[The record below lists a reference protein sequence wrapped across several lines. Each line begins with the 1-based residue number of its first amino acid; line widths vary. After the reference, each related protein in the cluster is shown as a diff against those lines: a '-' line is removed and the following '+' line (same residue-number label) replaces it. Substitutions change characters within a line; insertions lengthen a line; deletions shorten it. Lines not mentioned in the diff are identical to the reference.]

1 MVNINLPLNRL
12 VEKYSDN
19 IKSIAHV
26 GAHLGQEVDIY
37 LKIKKT
43 SIHLFEPQYDVWNQ
57 LQEKVKNYN
66 NIFAYNLALGS
77 SSGEEKLYKASSND
91 GASSSILKPELHTK
105 VQPNIHFE
113 NMEVIN
119 VKRFDELNIHG
130 VNFLTIDVQG
140 FELEVIKGF
149 GDFLSEVDFIF
160 TEINKDFLYEKNVL
174 VKDLDI
180 FLEIEGF
187 IRVNT
192 FWDPY
197 LSYGDAFYIRSSMVK
212 KYKKKFLYAKKKY
225 QDSFINKFFLK
236 VSHPK
241 KMYFKLKNL
250 LN

>member
-1 MVNINLPLNRL
+1 MVNINIPLSRL

-37 LKIKKT
+37 LKIKKA
-43 SIHLFEPQYDVWNQ
+43 SIHLFEPQNDVWHQ

-91 GASSSILKPELHTK
+91 GASSSILKPELHKK
-105 VQPNIHFE
+105 VHTNIHFE
-113 NMEVIN
+113 NLEVIN
-119 VKRFDELNIHG
+119 VKRFDELDIRG

-149 GDFLSEVDFIF
+149 GDLLSEVDFVF
-160 TEINKDFLYEKNVL
+160 TEINKDFLYENNVL
-174 VKDLDI
+174 VEDLDV
-180 FLEIEGF
+180 FLDSEGF

-192 FWDPY
+192 FWDPF
-197 LSYGDAFYIRSSMVK
+197 LPYGDAFYIRSSMIK

-225 QDSFINKFFLK
+225 QDSFINIFFLK
-236 VSHPK
+236 FLHPRK
-241 KMYFKLKNL
+241 IYYKLKNL